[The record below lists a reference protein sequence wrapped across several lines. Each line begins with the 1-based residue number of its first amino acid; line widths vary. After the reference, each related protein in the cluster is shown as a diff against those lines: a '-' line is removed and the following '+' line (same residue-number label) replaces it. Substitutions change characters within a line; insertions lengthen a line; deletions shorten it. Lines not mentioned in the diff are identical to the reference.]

1 MSRKGKNM
9 SIVLF
14 LYDINMDR
22 FEHAQ
27 DAKDVQIYNA
37 MHSYKI
43 RKKPKFYGC
52 LHENLG

>member
-1 MSRKGKNM
+1 M